1 MIDPAL
7 LRSDVEK
14 LRATVAAKGFEVD
27 LDRLVAL
34 DERRR
39 ELMQSV
45 EQAQAERKRVS
56 QELRSADEET
66 RARVAA
72 QRRAEGERLDREREE
87 LQEVERERTD
97 LLLRV
102 PGLLAPDVP
111 PGTGDED
118 NVELRRWGTP
128 REEQGLLDHL
138 DLLERMGGLMR
149 EQAREVAGSRAYALS
164 GPGARLEQAV
174 LRFAWDL
181 VCERGAVPVSPPVL
195 VRGEAL
201 TATGFFPNGEE
212 DTYAVPQDDL
222 YLAGTSEVALV
233 ALQRDQT
240 LTDEDLPR
248 RLVAVSTCF
257 RREAGAAGRDTRGLY
272 RVHQFQKVEQ
282 VSIVRPDLEEQAAE
296 HERLLNVS
304 ESILQMLELPHRVA
318 LACAGE
324 TGFGQYRKNEIE
336 TWMPS
341 RASFGETHSCSSL
354 LDFQSRRS
362 GIRYR
367 GEGGK
372 RFVYTLNNTA
382 IASPRILI
390 PLLEAHQD
398 GEVVRIPE
406 ALRPYLGGD
415 SELRLDRAG

>member
-7 LRSDVEK
+7 LRSDLET
-14 LRATVAAKGFEVD
+14 LRKVVAAKGFEVD
-27 LDRLVAL
+27 LDRLVQL

-39 ELMQSV
+39 ALTQSV
-45 EQAQAERKRVS
+45 EQAQAERKRVA

-66 RARVAA
+66 RARVAE
-72 QRRAEGERLDREREE
+72 QRREQAARLDREREE

-102 PGLLAPDVP
+102 PGLLAADVP
-111 PGTGDED
+111 PGQSDED

-128 REEQGLLDHL
+128 RVEDGLLEHL
-138 DLLERMGGLMR
+138 ELLERLGGLLR
-149 EQAREVAGSRAYALS
+149 EQAREVAGSRAYALI

-181 VCERGAVPVSPPVL
+181 VCERGAEPVSPPVL

-212 DTYAVPQDDL
+212 DTYSVPEDDL
-222 YLAGTSEVALV
+222 YLVGTSEVALI
-233 ALQRDQT
+233 ALQRGQT
-240 LTDEDLPR
+240 FTEEDLPR
-248 RLVAVSTCF
+248 RFVAVSTCF

-282 VSIVRPDLEEQAAE
+282 VSLVRPDLEEQAAE
-296 HERLLNVS
+296 HERLLAVS
-304 ESILQMLELPHRVA
+304 ETILQMLELPYRVA

-341 RASFGETHSCSSL
+341 RGSFGETHSCSSL
-354 LDFQSRRS
+354 LDFQARRS
-362 GIRYR
+362 TIRYR
-367 GEGGK
+367 GSQGG

-398 GEVVRIPE
+398 GEVVRIPQ

-415 SELRLDRAG
+415 TELRLDGGE

>member
-7 LRSDVEK
+7 LRSDVET
-14 LRATVAAKGFEVD
+14 LRAVVAAKGFEVD
-27 LDRLVAL
+27 LDRLVEL

-39 ELMQSV
+39 ALTQSV
-45 EQAQAERKRVS
+45 EQAQAERKRVA
-56 QELRSADEET
+56 QELRDADEQT

-72 QRRAEGERLDREREE
+72 QRREEAARLDREREE

-111 PGTGDED
+111 AGQSDED
-118 NVELRRWGTP
+118 NVELRRWGAP
-128 REEQGLLDHL
+128 REKEGLRDHL
-138 DLLERMGGLMR
+138 ELLERLGGLLR
-149 EQAREVAGSRAYALS
+149 EQAREVAGSRAYALT

-174 LRFAWDL
+174 LRLAWDV
-181 VCERGAVPVSPPVL
+181 VCERGAEPVSPPVL

-212 DTYAVPQDDL
+212 DTYSVPDDDL
-222 YLAGTSEVALV
+222 YLVGTSEVALI

-240 LTDEDLPR
+240 FTDEDLPR
-248 RLVAVSTCF
+248 RFVAVSTCF

-282 VSIVRPDLEEQAAE
+282 VSLVRPDLEEQAAE
-296 HERLLNVS
+296 HERLLGVS
-304 ESILQMLELPHRVA
+304 EEILQMLELPYRVA

-362 GIRYR
+362 SIRYR
-367 GEGGK
+367 GSEGG

-390 PLLEAHQD
+390 PLLEVHQD
-398 GEVVRIPE
+398 GEVVRIPQ
-406 ALRPYLGGD
+406 ALRSYLGGT
-415 SELRLDRAG
+415 SELRLDGGG